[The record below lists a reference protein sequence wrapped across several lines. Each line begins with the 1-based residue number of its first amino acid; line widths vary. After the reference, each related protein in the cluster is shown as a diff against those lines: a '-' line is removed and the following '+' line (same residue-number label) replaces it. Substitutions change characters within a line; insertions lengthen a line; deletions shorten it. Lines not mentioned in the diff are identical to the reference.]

1 MKLFRLA
8 TLAALCLPMLPI
20 SSFAATT
27 SAANAL
33 SQAQLF
39 SKGDEYSNVKIS
51 PTGKYLSTITSVE
64 GKNVLL
70 VLDAQTKKL
79 LNAIRFPGNAQVGTY
94 EWANSERIVLAKEYL
109 KGWHDTPI
117 YYGELMAVNADGS
130 RKAYL
135 FGYNSGEQQTGSNI
149 KKNTPMRASAFI
161 LDPLPDDERY
171 MLVNAIPWNDKVN
184 LDVELTQ
191 DVYRV
196 DLFTGTRKRITGS
209 PIGQARFMTDHQG
222 EVRFVAGEDS
232 KNTTKVFYR
241 KDGDWVNTDKLN
253 LGLNDFHPISFA
265 DDKNTIY
272 AAGRP
277 QGETLGVYRINLETG
292 DKTEIIQDEKVDP
305 SNFWINGTNKQLYA
319 VEFENG
325 YPSYAFVNN
334 EDSHAKLLKDLLAA
348 LPGHQ
353 VRIVSETRDGEKLV
367 VIAFNDRNPGD
378 YYVFDTKKLK
388 LEYLAAT
395 RKWLDPE
402 QMAEVKPISFT
413 SRDGKTIHGYL
424 TLPYGKEAKNLPLVV
439 NPHGGPHTGPK
450 NGRDWWEFNPE
461 TQMIANQGIAVL
473 QVNFRGSGGY
483 AADFTIAGYQ
493 KWGSDIQFDI
503 IDATQYVID
512 QGFADKERVCIAGG
526 SFGGYSALQ
535 SAVLAPD
542 MFKCAIGMA
551 GIYDLPLWKDDS
563 DVANSASGSSYQA
576 DVLGNNLETLKAMS
590 PSYNVNKLKANLL
603 LVHGGDDERTPITQL
618 ESLEKALKAHDYPYK
633 KLVMDNEGHGFYND
647 EHRAKYYEQMLSFL
661 KTNLKL

>member
-8 TLAALCLPMLPI
+8 MLATLCLPILPI
-20 SSFAATT
+20 STFAAN
-27 SAANAL
+27 SSNANAL

-39 SKGDEYSNVKIS
+39 SKDDEYSDVKIS
-51 PTGKYLSTITSVE
+51 PTGKYLSAITSVE

-70 VLDAQTKKL
+70 VLDTQTKKL
-79 LNAIRFPGNAQVGTY
+79 LNAIRFPGNAQVGDY
-94 EWANSERIVLAKEYL
+94 EWANSERLVLAKEYL
-109 KGWHDTPI
+109 KGWQDTPI

-135 FGYNSGEQQTGSNI
+135 FGFESGEQQTGSNI

-171 MLVNAIPWNDKVN
+171 MLVNAIPWNDRIN
-184 LDVELTQ
+184 LDVELLQ

-196 DLFTGTRKRITGS
+196 DLFNGTRKRITGS
-209 PIGQARFMTDHQG
+209 PIGQARFMTDHDG
-222 EVRFVAGEDS
+222 EVRFVAGED
-232 KNTTKVFYR
+232 KQNITKVFYR
-241 KDGDWVNTDKLN
+241 KDGDWINTDKLN
-253 LGLNDFHPISFA
+253 LSLTDFKPLSFA

-272 AAGRP
+272 AAGRS
-277 QGETLGVYRINLETG
+277 QGETLGVYKINLETG
-292 DKTEIIQDEKVDP
+292 DKTEIIQDKNVDP

-325 YPSYAFVNN
+325 YPSYAFVDN
-334 EDSHAKLLKDLLAA
+334 EDSHAKLLKDLLGA

-353 VRIVSETRDGEKLV
+353 VRIVSETRDAAKLV
-367 VIAFNDRNPGD
+367 ILAFNDRNPGD
-378 YYVFDTKKLK
+378 YYIFDTKTLK
-388 LEYLAAT
+388 LEYLAAAK
-395 RKWLDPE
+395 KWLDPE
-402 QMAEVKPISFT
+402 QMADVKPISFT
-413 SRDGKTIHGYL
+413 SRDGKQLHGYL
-424 TLPYGKEAKNLPLVV
+424 TLPFGKEAKNLPLVV
-439 NPHGGPHTGPK
+439 NPHGGPHGI
-450 NGRDWWEFNPE
+450 RDWWGFDPQN
-461 TQMIANQGIAVL
+461 QYLASQGIAVL

-483 AADFTIAGYQ
+483 GDQFERAGYQ
-493 KWGSDIQFDI
+493 KWGSDIQHDI

-512 QGFADKERVCIAGG
+512 QGFADKERICIVGG

-551 GIYDLPLWKDDS
+551 GVYDLPLWKDDS
-563 DVANSASGSSYQA
+563 DVANSSSGSSYQA

-618 ESLEKALKAHDYPYK
+618 ESLEKALKAHNYPYQ

-647 EHRAKYYEQMLSFL
+647 EHRAKYYEQMLGFL

>member
-8 TLAALCLPMLPI
+8 MLATLCLPILPI
-20 SSFAATT
+20 STFAAN
-27 SAANAL
+27 SSNANAL

-39 SKGDEYSNVKIS
+39 SKGDEYSDVKIS
-51 PTGKYLSTITSVE
+51 PTGKYLSAITSVE

-70 VLDAQTKKL
+70 VLDTQTKKL
-79 LNAIRFPGNAQVGTY
+79 LNAIRFPGNAQVGDY
-94 EWANSERIVLAKEYL
+94 EWANSERLVLAKEYL
-109 KGWHDTPI
+109 KGWQDTPI

-135 FGYNSGEQQTGSNI
+135 FGFESGEQQTGSNI

-171 MLVNAIPWNDKVN
+171 MLVNAIPWNDKIN
-184 LDVELTQ
+184 LDVELLQ

-196 DLFTGTRKRITGS
+196 DLFNGTRKRITGS
-209 PIGQARFMTDHQG
+209 PIGQARFMTDHDG
-222 EVRFVAGEDS
+222 EVRFVAGED
-232 KNTTKVFYR
+232 KQNITKVFYR
-241 KDGDWVNTDKLN
+241 KDGNWVNTDKLN
-253 LGLNDFHPISFA
+253 LGLADFKPLSFA

-272 AAGRP
+272 AAGRS
-277 QGETLGVYRINLETG
+277 QGETLGVYKINLETG
-292 DKTEIIQDEKVDP
+292 DKTEIIQDENVDP

-325 YPSYAFVNN
+325 YPSYAFVDN
-334 EDSHAKLLKDLLAA
+334 EDSHAKLLKDLLGA

-353 VRIVSETRDGEKLV
+353 VRIVSETRDAAKLV
-367 VIAFNDRNPGD
+367 VLAFNDRNPGD
-378 YYVFDTKKLK
+378 YYIFDTKTLK
-388 LEYLAAT
+388 LEYLAAAK
-395 RKWLDPE
+395 KWLDPE
-402 QMAEVKPISFT
+402 QMADVKPITFT
-413 SRDGKTIHGYL
+413 SRDGKQLHGYL
-424 TLPYGKEAKNLPLVV
+424 TLPFGKEAKNLPLVV
-439 NPHGGPHTGPK
+439 NPHGGPHGI
-450 NGRDWWEFNPE
+450 RDWWGFDPQN
-461 TQMIANQGIAVL
+461 QYLASQGIAVL

-483 AADFTIAGYQ
+483 GDQFERAGYQ
-493 KWGSDIQFDI
+493 KWGSDIQHDI

-512 QGFADKERVCIAGG
+512 QGFADKERICIVGG

-542 MFKCAIGMA
+542 MFKCAIGVA
-551 GIYDLPLWKDDS
+551 GVYDLELMFNKG
-563 DVANSASGSSYQA
+563 DVANSRSGTSYLK
-576 DVLGNNLETLKAMS
+576 DVLGQDKAVLKAMS
-590 PSYNVNKLKANLL
+590 PSENVDKLKANIL
-603 LVHGGDDERTPITQL
+603 LVHGGEDDRAPIEQL
-618 ESLEKALKAHDYPYK
+618 ESLEKGLKAHHYPYQ

>member
-8 TLAALCLPMLPI
+8 MLATLCLPILPI
-20 SSFAATT
+20 STFAAN
-27 SAANAL
+27 SSNANAL

-39 SKGDEYSNVKIS
+39 SKGDEYSDVKIS
-51 PTGKYLSTITSVE
+51 PTGKYLSAITSVE

-70 VLDAQTKKL
+70 VLDTQTKKL
-79 LNAIRFPGNAQVGTY
+79 LNAIRFPDNAQVGDY
-94 EWANSERIVLAKEYL
+94 EWANSERLVLAKEYL
-109 KGWHDTPI
+109 KGWQDTPI

-135 FGYNSGEQQTGSNI
+135 FGFESGEQQTGSNI

-171 MLVNAIPWNDKVN
+171 MLVNAIPWNDRIN
-184 LDVELTQ
+184 LDFELSQ

-196 DLFTGTRKRITGS
+196 DLFNGTRKRITGS
-209 PIGQARFMTDHQG
+209 PIGRARFMTDHDG
-222 EVRFVAGEDS
+222 EVRFVAGED
-232 KNTTKVFYR
+232 KQNITKVFYR
-241 KDGDWVNTDKLN
+241 KDGNWVNTDKLN
-253 LGLNDFHPISFA
+253 LGLADFKPLSFA

-272 AAGRP
+272 AAGRS
-277 QGETLGVYRINLETG
+277 QGETLGVYKINLETG
-292 DKTEIIQDEKVDP
+292 DKTEIIQDENVDP

-325 YPSYAFVNN
+325 YPSYAFVDN
-334 EDSHAKLLKDLLAA
+334 EDSHAKLLKDLLGA

-353 VRIVSETRDGEKLV
+353 VRIVSETRDAAKLV
-367 VIAFNDRNPGD
+367 VLAFNDRNPGD
-378 YYVFDTKKLK
+378 YYIFDTKTLK
-388 LEYLAAT
+388 LEYLAAAK
-395 RKWLDPE
+395 KWLDPE
-402 QMAEVKPISFT
+402 QMADVKPISFT
-413 SRDGKTIHGYL
+413 SRDGKQLHGYL
-424 TLPYGKEAKNLPLVV
+424 TLPFGKEAKNLPLVV
-439 NPHGGPHTGPK
+439 NPHGGPHGI
-450 NGRDWWEFNPE
+450 RDWWGFDPQN
-461 TQMIANQGIAVL
+461 QYLASQGIAVL

-483 AADFTIAGYQ
+483 GDQFERAGYQ
-493 KWGSDIQFDI
+493 KWGSDIQHDI

-512 QGFADKERVCIAGG
+512 QGFADKERICIVGG

-542 MFKCAIGMA
+542 MFKCAIGVA
-551 GIYDLPLWKDDS
+551 GVYDLELMFNEG
-563 DVANSASGSSYQA
+563 DVANSRSGTSYLK
-576 DVLGNNLETLKAMS
+576 DVLGQDKAVLKAMS
-590 PSYNVNKLKANLL
+590 PSENVDKLKANIL
-603 LVHGGDDERTPITQL
+603 LVHGGEDERAPIEQL
-618 ESLEKALKAHDYPYK
+618 ESLEKGLKAHNYPYQ

>member
-8 TLAALCLPMLPI
+8 MLATLCLPILPI
-20 SSFAATT
+20 PTFAAN
-27 SAANAL
+27 SSNANAL

-39 SKGDEYSNVKIS
+39 SKGDEYSDVKIS
-51 PTGKYLSTITSVE
+51 PTGKYLSAITSVE

-70 VLDAQTKKL
+70 VLDTQTKKL
-79 LNAIRFPGNAQVGTY
+79 LNAIRFPGNAQVGDY
-94 EWANSERIVLAKEYL
+94 EWANSERLVLAKEYL
-109 KGWHDTPI
+109 KGWQDTPI

-135 FGYNSGEQQTGSNI
+135 FGFESGEQQTGSNI

-171 MLVNAIPWNDKVN
+171 MLVNAIPWNDKIN
-184 LDVELTQ
+184 LDVELLQ

-196 DLFTGTRKRITGS
+196 DLFNGTRKRITGS
-209 PIGQARFMTDHQG
+209 PIGRARFMTDHDG
-222 EVRFVAGEDS
+222 EVRFVAGEDN
-232 KNTTKVFYR
+232 KNITKVFYR
-241 KDGDWVNTDKLN
+241 KDGNWINTDKLN
-253 LGLNDFHPISFA
+253 LGLTDFKPLSFA

-272 AAGRP
+272 AAGRS
-277 QGETLGVYRINLETG
+277 QGETLGVYKINLETG
-292 DKTEIIQDEKVDP
+292 DKTEIIQDENVDP

-325 YPSYAFVNN
+325 YPSYAFVDN
-334 EDSHAKLLKDLLAA
+334 EDSHAKLLKDLLGA

-353 VRIVSETRDGEKLV
+353 VRIVSETRDAEKFLV
-367 VIAFNDRNPGD
+367 LAFNDRNPGD
-378 YYVFDTKKLK
+378 YYIFDTKTLK
-388 LEYLAAT
+388 LEYLAAAK
-395 RKWLDPE
+395 KWLNPE
-402 QMAEVKPISFT
+402 QMADVKPISFT
-413 SRDGKTIHGYL
+413 SRDGKQLHGYL
-424 TLPYGKEAKNLPLVV
+424 TLPFGKETKNLPLVV
-439 NPHGGPHTGPK
+439 NPHGGPHGI
-450 NGRDWWEFNPE
+450 RDWWGFDPQN
-461 TQMIANQGIAVL
+461 QYLASQGIAVL

-483 AADFTIAGYQ
+483 GDQFEHAGYQ
-493 KWGSDIQFDI
+493 KWGSDIQHDI

-512 QGFADKERVCIAGG
+512 QGFADKERICIVGG

-542 MFKCAIGMA
+542 MFKCAIGVA
-551 GIYDLPLWKDDS
+551 GVYNLELMFDEG
-563 DVANSASGSSYQA
+563 DVASSRSGTSYLK
-576 DVLGNNLETLKAMS
+576 DVLGQDKAVLKAMS
-590 PSYNVNKLKANLL
+590 PSENVDKLKANIL
-603 LVHGGDDERTPITQL
+603 LVHGGEDDRAPIEQL
-618 ESLEKALKAHDYPYK
+618 ESLEKGLKAHNYPYQ

>member
-8 TLAALCLPMLPI
+8 MLATLCLPILPI
-20 SSFAATT
+20 STFAAN
-27 SAANAL
+27 SSNANAL

-39 SKGDEYSNVKIS
+39 SKGDEYSDVKIS
-51 PTGKYLSTITSVE
+51 PTGKYLSAITSVE

-79 LNAIRFPGNAQVGTY
+79 LNAIRFPDNAQVGDY
-94 EWANSERIVLAKEYL
+94 EWANSERLVLAKEYL
-109 KGWHDTPI
+109 KGWQDTPI

-135 FGYNSGEQQTGSNI
+135 FGFESGEQQTGSNI

-171 MLVNAIPWNDKVN
+171 MLVNAIPWNDRIN
-184 LDVELTQ
+184 LDFELSQ

-196 DLFTGTRKRITGS
+196 DLFNGTRKRITGS
-209 PIGQARFMTDHQG
+209 PIGRARFMTDHDG

-232 KNTTKVFYR
+232 KNITKVFYR
-241 KDGDWVNTDKLN
+241 KDGDWINTDKLN
-253 LGLNDFHPISFA
+253 LGLADFKPLSFA

-272 AAGRP
+272 AAGRS
-277 QGETLGVYRINLETG
+277 QGETLGVYKINLETG
-292 DKTEIIQDEKVDP
+292 DKTEIIQDENVDP

-325 YPSYAFVNN
+325 YPSYAFVDN
-334 EDSHAKLLKDLLAA
+334 EDSHAKLLKDLLGA

-353 VRIVSETRDGEKLV
+353 VRIVSETRDAAKLV
-367 VIAFNDRNPGD
+367 VLAFNDRNPGD
-378 YYVFDTKKLK
+378 YYIFDTKTLK
-388 LEYLAAT
+388 LEYLAAAK
-395 RKWLDPE
+395 KWLDPE
-402 QMAEVKPISFT
+402 QMADVKPISFT
-413 SRDGKTIHGYL
+413 SRDGKQLHGYL
-424 TLPYGKEAKNLPLVV
+424 TLPFGKEAKNLPLVV
-439 NPHGGPHTGPK
+439 NPHGGPHGI
-450 NGRDWWEFNPE
+450 RDWWGFDPQN
-461 TQMIANQGIAVL
+461 QYLASQGIAVL

-483 AADFTIAGYQ
+483 GDQFERAGYQ
-493 KWGSDIQFDI
+493 KWGSDIQHDI

-512 QGFADKERVCIAGG
+512 QGFADKERICIVGG

-542 MFKCAIGMA
+542 MFKCAIGVA
-551 GIYDLPLWKDDS
+551 GVYDLELMFNEG
-563 DVANSASGSSYQA
+563 DVANSRSGTSYLK
-576 DVLGNNLETLKAMS
+576 DVLGQDKAVLKAMS
-590 PSYNVNKLKANLL
+590 PSENVDKLKANIL
-603 LVHGGDDERTPITQL
+603 LVHGGEDERAPIEQL
-618 ESLEKALKAHDYPYK
+618 ESLEKGLKAHNYPYQ

>member
-1 MKLFRLA
+1 MKLVQLA

-20 SSFAATT
+20 STFAADI
-27 SAANAL
+27 ANPNAL

-39 SKGDEYSNVKIS
+39 SKGSEYSNVKIS
-51 PTGKYLSTITSVE
+51 PTGKYLSAITSVD
-64 GKNVLL
+64 GKKVLL

-79 LNAIRFPGNAQVGTY
+79 LNAIRFPSNAQVGDY

-109 KGWHDTPI
+109 KGWTDVPQ

-130 RKAYL
+130 RPAYL

-149 KKNTPMRASAFI
+149 KKNTAINATAFI

-171 MLVNAIPWNDKVN
+171 MLVNAIPWNN
-184 LDVELTQ
+184 ESSLNIELKQ

-196 DLFTGTRKRITGS
+196 DLFTGVRKRITGA
-209 PIGQARFMTDHQG
+209 PIGQARFMTDHDG
-222 EVRFVAGEDS
+222 EVRFATGEDG

-241 KDGDWVNTDKLN
+241 KDGDWINTDKLN
-253 LGLNDFHPISFA
+253 IGLTDFQPLSFA

-272 AAGRP
+272 AAGRS
-277 QGETLGVYRINLETG
+277 QGETLCVYKINIETG
-292 DKTEIIQDEKVDP
+292 DKKEIIQDENVDP

-325 YPSYAFVNN
+325 YPSYAFVDS
-334 EDSHAKLLKDLLAA
+334 EDSHAKLLKDLIGA

-353 VRIVSETRDGEKLV
+353 VRIVSETRDAEKLV
-367 VIAFNDRNPGD
+367 VLAFNDRNPGD

-388 LEYLAAT
+388 LEYLAAAK
-395 RKWLDPE
+395 KWLDPE

-413 SRDGKTIHGYL
+413 SRDGKTLHGYL
-424 TLPYGKEAKNLPLVV
+424 TLPFGKEAKNLPLVV
-439 NPHGGPHTGPK
+439 NPHGGPHGV
-450 NGRDWWEFNPE
+450 RDWWGFDSQN
-461 TQMIANQGIAVL
+461 QYLASQGIAVL

-483 AADFTIAGYQ
+483 GDQFERAGYQ
-493 KWGSDIQFDI
+493 KWGSDIQHDI

-512 QGFADKERVCIAGG
+512 QGVADKERICISGG

-551 GIYDLPLWKDDS
+551 GVYNLELMFDKG
-563 DVANSASGSSYQA
+563 DVARRNSGTSYLKE
-576 DVLGNNLETLKAMS
+576 VLGQDKAVLKAMS
-590 PSYNVNKLKANLL
+590 PSENVDKLKANILL
-603 LVHGGDDERTPITQL
+603 AHGGEDERAPIEQL
-618 ESLEKALKAHDYPYK
+618 ESLEKALKAHKYPYQ

-647 EHRAKYYEQMLSFL
+647 EHRAKYYEQMLGFL

>member
-1 MKLFRLA
+1 MKSLPFAALA
-8 TLAALCLPMLPI
+8 VICLPIMPFSTLAAE
-20 SSFAATT
+20 T
-27 SAANAL
+27 SATNAL
-33 SQAQLF
+33 SQSQLF
-39 SKGDEYSNVKIS
+39 SRGNEYSNVKIS
-51 PTGKYLSTITSVE
+51 PTGKYLSAITSVE

-79 LNAIRFPGNAQVGTY
+79 LNAIRFPSNAQVGTY

-109 KGWHDTPI
+109 KGWTDVPQ

-149 KKNTPMRASAFI
+149 KKNTPMRATAFI

-171 MLVNAIPWNDKVN
+171 MLVNAIPWNNESN
-184 LDVELTQ
+184 LNFELLQ

-196 DLFTGTRKRITGS
+196 DLFNGTRKRITGS
-209 PIGQARFMTDHQG
+209 PIGRARFMTDHEG
-222 EVRFVAGEDS
+222 EVRFVAGEDG
-232 KNTTKVFYR
+232 KNITKVFYR
-241 KDGDWVNTDKLN
+241 KDGEWVNTDKLN
-253 LGLNDFHPISFA
+253 LGLSDFTPISFA
-265 DDKNTIY
+265 DNKNSIY
-272 AAGRP
+272 AAGRV
-277 QGETLGVYRINLETG
+277 GNETLGVYRINLETG
-292 DKTEIIQDEKVDP
+292 DKAEIIQDEVVDP

-325 YPSYAFVNN
+325 YPSYAFVDNN
-334 EDSHAKLLKDLLAA
+334 DNHAKLLKDLLAA

-353 VRIVSETRDGEKLV
+353 VQIVSETRNGEQLV

-378 YYVFDTKKLK
+378 YYLFDTKKLK
-388 LEYLAAT
+388 LEYLAAA

-402 QMAEVKPISFT
+402 KMAEVKPISFT
-413 SRDGKTIHGYL
+413 NRDGQKIHGYL
-424 TLPYGKEAKNLPLVV
+424 TLPNGKEAKNLPLVV
-439 NPHGGPHTGPK
+439 NPHGGPHGV
-450 NGRDWWEFNPE
+450 RDWWGFDS
-461 TQMIANQGIAVL
+461 QNQLLAQNGIAVL

-483 AADFTIAGYQ
+483 GKRFERAGYQ
-493 KWGSDIQFDI
+493 KWGSDVQHDI

-542 MFKCAIGMA
+542 MFKCAVGMA
-551 GIYDLPLWKDDS
+551 GIYDLPLWTDDS
-563 DVANSASGSSYQA
+563 DVADSSSGSSYQKN
-576 DVLGNNLETLKAMS
+576 VLGNNLETLKAMS

-618 ESLEKALKAHDYPYK
+618 ESLEKALKAHNYPYQ

-647 EHRAKYYEQMLSFL
+647 EHRAKYYDQMLSFL

>member
-8 TLAALCLPMLPI
+8 ALATLCLPILPI
-20 SSFAATT
+20 STFAAN
-27 SAANAL
+27 SSNANAL

-39 SKGDEYSNVKIS
+39 SKGDEYSDVKIS
-51 PTGKYLSTITSVE
+51 PTGKYLSAITSVE

-70 VLDAQTKKL
+70 VLDTQTKKL
-79 LNAIRFPGNAQVGTY
+79 LNAIRFPGNAQVGDY
-94 EWANSERIVLAKEYL
+94 EWANSERLVLAKEYL
-109 KGWHDTPI
+109 KGWQDTPI

-135 FGYNSGEQQTGSNI
+135 FGFESGEQQTGSNI

-171 MLVNAIPWNDKVN
+171 MLVNAIPWNDRIN
-184 LDVELTQ
+184 LDFELSQ

-196 DLFTGTRKRITGS
+196 DLFNGTRKRITGS
-209 PIGQARFMTDHQG
+209 PIGRARFMTDHDG
-222 EVRFVAGEDS
+222 EVRFVAGED
-232 KNTTKVFYR
+232 KQNITKVFYR
-241 KDGDWVNTDKLN
+241 KDGNWVNTDKLN
-253 LGLNDFHPISFA
+253 LGLADFKPLSFA

-272 AAGRP
+272 AAGRS
-277 QGETLGVYRINLETG
+277 QGETLGVYKINLETG
-292 DKTEIIQDEKVDP
+292 DKTEIIQDENVDP

-325 YPSYAFVNN
+325 YPSYAFVDN
-334 EDSHAKLLKDLLAA
+334 EDSHAKLLKDLLGA

-353 VRIVSETRDGEKLV
+353 VRIVSETRDAAKLV
-367 VIAFNDRNPGD
+367 VLAFNDRNPGD
-378 YYVFDTKKLK
+378 YYIFDTKTLK
-388 LEYLAAT
+388 LEYLAAAK
-395 RKWLDPE
+395 KWLDPE
-402 QMAEVKPISFT
+402 QMADVKPISFT
-413 SRDGKTIHGYL
+413 SRDGKQLHGYL
-424 TLPYGKEAKNLPLVV
+424 TLPFGKEAKNLPLVV
-439 NPHGGPHTGPK
+439 NPHGGPHGI
-450 NGRDWWEFNPE
+450 RDWWGFDPQN
-461 TQMIANQGIAVL
+461 QYLASQGIAVL

-483 AADFTIAGYQ
+483 GDQFERAGYQ
-493 KWGSDIQFDI
+493 KWGSDIQHDI

-512 QGFADKERVCIAGG
+512 QGFADKERICIVGG

-542 MFKCAIGMA
+542 MFKCAIGVA
-551 GIYDLPLWKDDS
+551 GVYDLELMFNEG
-563 DVANSASGSSYQA
+563 DVANSRSGTSYLK
-576 DVLGNNLETLKAMS
+576 DVLGQDKAVLKAMS
-590 PSYNVNKLKANLL
+590 PSENVDKLKANIL
-603 LVHGGDDERTPITQL
+603 LVHGGEDERAPIEQL
-618 ESLEKALKAHDYPYK
+618 ESLEKGLKAHNYPYQ

>member
-8 TLAALCLPMLPI
+8 MLATLCLPILPI
-20 SSFAATT
+20 STFAAN
-27 SAANAL
+27 SSNANAL

-39 SKGDEYSNVKIS
+39 SKGDEYSDVKIS
-51 PTGKYLSTITSVE
+51 PTGKYLSAITSVE

-70 VLDAQTKKL
+70 VLDTQTKKL
-79 LNAIRFPGNAQVGTY
+79 LNAIRFPDNAQVGDY
-94 EWANSERIVLAKEYL
+94 EWANSERLVLAKEYL
-109 KGWHDTPI
+109 KGWQDTPI

-135 FGYNSGEQQTGSNI
+135 FGFESGEQQTGSNI

-171 MLVNAIPWNDKVN
+171 MLVNAIPWNDRIN
-184 LDVELTQ
+184 LDFELSQ

-196 DLFTGTRKRITGS
+196 DLFNGTRKRITGS
-209 PIGQARFMTDHQG
+209 PIGRARFMTDHQG
-222 EVRFVAGEDS
+222 EVRFVAGEDN
-232 KNTTKVFYR
+232 KNITKVFYR
-241 KDGDWVNTDKLN
+241 KDGNWVNTDKLN
-253 LGLNDFHPISFA
+253 LGLADFKPLSFA

-272 AAGRP
+272 AAGRS
-277 QGETLGVYRINLETG
+277 QGETLGVYKINLETG
-292 DKTEIIQDEKVDP
+292 DKTEIIQDENVDP

-325 YPSYAFVNN
+325 YPSYAFVDN
-334 EDSHAKLLKDLLAA
+334 EDSHAKLLKDLLGA

-353 VRIVSETRDGEKLV
+353 VRIVSETRDAAKLV
-367 VIAFNDRNPGD
+367 VLAFNDRNPGD
-378 YYVFDTKKLK
+378 YYIFDTKTLK
-388 LEYLAAT
+388 LEYLAAAK
-395 RKWLDPE
+395 KWLDPE
-402 QMAEVKPISFT
+402 QMADVKPISFT
-413 SRDGKTIHGYL
+413 SRDGKQLHGYL
-424 TLPYGKEAKNLPLVV
+424 TLPFGKEAKNLPLVV
-439 NPHGGPHTGPK
+439 NPHGGPHGI
-450 NGRDWWEFNPE
+450 RDWWGFDPQN
-461 TQMIANQGIAVL
+461 QYLASQGIAVL

-483 AADFTIAGYQ
+483 GDQFERAGYQ
-493 KWGSDIQFDI
+493 KWGSDIQHDI

-512 QGFADKERVCIAGG
+512 QGFADKERICIVGG

-542 MFKCAIGMA
+542 MFKCAIGVA
-551 GIYDLPLWKDDS
+551 GVYDLELMFNEG
-563 DVANSASGSSYQA
+563 DVANSRSGTSYLK
-576 DVLGNNLETLKAMS
+576 DVLGQDKAVLKAMS
-590 PSYNVNKLKANLL
+590 PSENVDKLKANIL
-603 LVHGGDDERTPITQL
+603 LVHGGEDERAPIEQL
-618 ESLEKALKAHDYPYK
+618 ESLEKGLKAHNYPYQ